1 MSWQTAILAYSIV
14 AWVTI
19 VILAIGEISA
29 VRRDELAGA
38 VATALLWPVAVL
50 ILLGFL
56 LFAPRRQRRILLRGD
71 RIA

>member
-38 VATALLWPVAVL
+38 VATALLWPVAVR